1 MERRESDQ
9 PEISKEARMQM
20 EQQEE
25 EYDAF
30 KEPPEP
36 ADYLRRCADTQGLDM
51 ALCIMLC
58 ALCLL

>member
-1 MERRESDQ
+1 
-9 PEISKEARMQM
+9 MQT

-25 EYDAF
+25 EYGAF